1 MNVHETCHTGIC
13 VFLALYSLPGT
24 LRLKENSNVYLL
36 KVNLYWIPVL
46 FLILVLGLMEDVS

>member
-1 MNVHETCHTGIC
+1 MRHVIQVS
-13 VFLALYSLPGT
+13 VFCLALYSLPGT